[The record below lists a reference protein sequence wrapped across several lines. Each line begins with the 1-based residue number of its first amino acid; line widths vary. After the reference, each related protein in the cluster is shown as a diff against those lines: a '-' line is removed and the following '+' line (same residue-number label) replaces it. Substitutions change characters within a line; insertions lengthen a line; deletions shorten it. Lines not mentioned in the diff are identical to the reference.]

1 MKSIRT
7 LVIGLGNLGD
17 QLVKNIQA
25 QTNKKFDLI
34 CALDDD
40 PGKEKLSKEF
50 GFEQFAA
57 TSCLEEI
64 VNSSDIEYIIIAI
77 TNANAR
83 FLNDLMYRC
92 LKLEVRTK
100 YVTDEYTKLDEL
112 EYFNTPII
120 EKNLTSLKEF
130 NGSAG
135 TKNEHDAILV
145 TGGGGYIGNHLV
157 RDLLSEGYKVVV
169 LDSFIFKDHALKDL
183 MDNPNLTI
191 IEGCIENIRDVFES
205 VKNIRYVIALAAIV
219 GDPACSIDAQNTMII
234 NYESTKILV
243 EACNYYGVEKLV
255 FASSCSVYGASFDGS
270 YLTESST
277 LNPVSLYARTRIFS
291 EKYILD
297 NAINFSPVIL
307 RLSTVFGYSDRMR
320 FDLVV
325 NLFTVK
331 AIVENKIE
339 IFGGNQWRPFV
350 HCRDVAKAFKLA
362 ALADNEVVR
371 GRIYN
376 VGNDNLNYTIDD
388 VGELIQKI
396 LPQTEI
402 INNGET
408 DDPRNYKVKFDR
420 IRNELGFNTDYDLV
434 SGIEEMIEKI
444 YKNRE
449 LENYQD
455 QLYSNLQ
462 TFKNLKLNKQF

>member
-169 LDSFIFKDHALKDL
+169 LDSFIFKDHALKED
-183 MDNPNLTI
+183 
-191 IEGCIENIRDVFES
+191 RKS
-205 VKNIRYVIALAAIV
+205 VV
-219 GDPACSIDAQNTMII
+219 
-234 NYESTKILV
+234 
-243 EACNYYGVEKLV
+243 
-255 FASSCSVYGASFDGS
+255 
-270 YLTESST
+270 
-277 LNPVSLYARTRIFS
+277 
-291 EKYILD
+291 
-297 NAINFSPVIL
+297 
-307 RLSTVFGYSDRMR
+307 
-320 FDLVV
+320 
-325 NLFTVK
+325 
-331 AIVENKIE
+331 
-339 IFGGNQWRPFV
+339 
-350 HCRDVAKAFKLA
+350 
-362 ALADNEVVR
+362 
-371 GRIYN
+371 
-376 VGNDNLNYTIDD
+376 
-388 VGELIQKI
+388 
-396 LPQTEI
+396 
-402 INNGET
+402 
-408 DDPRNYKVKFDR
+408 
-420 IRNELGFNTDYDLV
+420 
-434 SGIEEMIEKI
+434 
-444 YKNRE
+444 
-449 LENYQD
+449 
-455 QLYSNLQ
+455 
-462 TFKNLKLNKQF
+462 